1 MIFSSPSWVP
11 QISGAAPDTQTV
23 GEFVLDPNSR
33 LPLQTAGTPPFVD
46 AISGKS
52 YLIENLRERVE
63 LLARSLAQNL
73 GWSPNAGDPWDKVV
87 AIYSINTVSS
97 H

>member
-1 MIFSSPSWVP
+1 MIFSSASWTP
-11 QISGAAPDTQTV
+11 QIRGVIPDTVTV
-23 GEFVLDPNSR
+23 GDFVLDPNSR
-33 LPLQTAGTPPFVD
+33 LPLQAGGTPPFLD

-52 YLIENLRERVE
+52 YLIETLRERVE
-63 LLARSLAQNL
+63 WLARSLARDL
-73 GWSPNAGDPWDKVV
+73 GWSPNVGTPWDKVV